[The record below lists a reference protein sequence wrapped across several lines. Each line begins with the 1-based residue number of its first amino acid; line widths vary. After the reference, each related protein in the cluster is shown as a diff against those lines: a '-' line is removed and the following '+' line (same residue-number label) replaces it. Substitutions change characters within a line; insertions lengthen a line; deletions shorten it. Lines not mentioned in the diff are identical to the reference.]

1 MRHLCGV
8 GLFASAPLLAAEPC
22 TNEETTMTTAHEPA
36 FGMVELTRSG
46 PNSVSFGRAAITFT
60 ALCVEPKWRTA

>member
-1 MRHLCGV
+1 
-8 GLFASAPLLAAEPC
+8 
-22 TNEETTMTTAHEPA
+22 MTTAHEPA